1 MLRKL
6 LLCFSFFFIL
16 QTINV
21 NAQVEDSLETEDEE
35 YFDDD
40 EGWDWNWDW
49 EENWWRWEKGKPTI
63 EISYG
68 LSETKHDKF
77 KSSFAK
83 VGFAE
88 IKLGYASMDNDDGI
102 VNEFNEKYGF
112 ISRLATSLHSDKAKG
127 SELSSDLIRFGFG
140 RRSGYCYDFGQFRIL
155 PYTEN
160 SAVWSKLEMKDYPVG
175 ITYNSNDAVND
186 TEILQRFDKEFRFG
200 TSAEGGIRFELGHL
214 ISFNAGYETAVI
226 FPRHMF
232 WKHLGSFAI
241 EAAGLNVIDNFVDE
255 VFDSSPAATPI
266 VNFLLKNGFSY
277 AFYTLKKE
285 NMNWPFKTES
295 PLTYETFK
303 FGVTFTF

>member
-6 LLCFSFFFIL
+6 ILFFSFFFIL

-68 LSETKHDKF
+68 LSEAKHDKF
-77 KSSFAK
+77 KSNFTK

-88 IKLGYASMDNDDGI
+88 IKLGYASMDNDNGI

-140 RRSGYCYDFGQFRIL
+140 RRSGTVMIL
-155 PYTEN
+155 VN
-160 SAVWSKLEMKDYPVG
+160 SEYFP
-175 ITYNSNDAVND
+175 IQN
-186 TEILQRFDKEFRFG
+186 ILQCG
-200 TSAEGGIRFELGHL
+200 Q
-214 ISFNAGYETAVI
+214 N
-226 FPRHMF
+226 
-232 WKHLGSFAI
+232 
-241 EAAGLNVIDNFVDE
+241 
-255 VFDSSPAATPI
+255 
-266 VNFLLKNGFSY
+266 LK
-277 AFYTLKKE
+277 
-285 NMNWPFKTES
+285 
-295 PLTYETFK
+295 
-303 FGVTFTF
+303 